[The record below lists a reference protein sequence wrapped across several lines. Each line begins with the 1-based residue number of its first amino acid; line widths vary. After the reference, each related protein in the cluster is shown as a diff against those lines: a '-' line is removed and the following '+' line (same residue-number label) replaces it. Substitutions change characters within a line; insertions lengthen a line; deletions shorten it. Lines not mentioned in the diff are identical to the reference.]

1 MKKFFRENQ
10 TTIISLF
17 CILGILTAETA
28 AVIGAFSC
36 VLVYVLF
43 KKILGF

>member
-1 MKKFFRENQ
+1 MKKFFKKNQ
-10 TTIISLF
+10 TTIISVF

-36 VLVYVLF
+36 ILVYVIF
-43 KKILGF
+43 KKLMGF